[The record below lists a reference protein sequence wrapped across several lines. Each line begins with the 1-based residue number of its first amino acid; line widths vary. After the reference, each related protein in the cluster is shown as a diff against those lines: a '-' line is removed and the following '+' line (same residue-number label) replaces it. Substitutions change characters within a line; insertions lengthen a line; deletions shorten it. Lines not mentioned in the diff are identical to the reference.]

1 MIDAT
6 LEKLGL
12 RDEEVKTFLYLL
24 ENGEQT
30 AGNLAK
36 KTGLSRPSLYGFL
49 KKLEAKGLIIE
60 SQKNG
65 VKTFSASR
73 EDKVKALLDER
84 IRELEKGKS
93 EIEKAFLEM
102 QKGEISINPKFQLFE
117 GSNGLRNILR
127 DVLLYRDIQ
136 TMSYWPIKSIID
148 TVSADFFRKL
158 NIERIKQRIYVRAIW
173 PQNQMIDIKKQT
185 FMGGGKLFYR
195 ETRIAPPQI
204 SFSMG
209 YWIYGNKVAFI
220 SSKKE
225 AFGFIVES
233 KEFVE
238 MLTSQFELV
247 WGASTYLSNQDKD
260 GEEFIKENFK
270 L

>member
-1 MIDAT
+1 MIDTT

-12 RDEEVKTFLYLL
+12 RDEEIKTFIYLL

-30 AGNLAK
+30 VGNLAK

-49 KKLEAKGLIIE
+49 KKLQTRGLVIE
-60 SQKNG
+60 SQKNS

-73 EDKVKALLDER
+73 QDKVKALLEER
-84 IRELEKGKS
+84 IRELEKGKN
-93 EIEKAFLEM
+93 EIEKVFSEM
-102 QKGEISINPKFQLFE
+102 QKGGISINPKFQLFE
-117 GSNGLRNILR
+117 GKEGLRNILR

-136 TMSYWPIKSIID
+136 TMSYWPIKSIIE
-148 TVSADFFRKL
+148 TVSAEFFKKL
-158 NIERIKQRIYVRAIW
+158 NVERIKQRIYVRAIW

-185 FMGGGKLFYR
+185 FMGGGTKFYR

-204 SFSMG
+204 AFSMG
-209 YWIYGNKVAFI
+209 YWIYGNKVAFL

-247 WGASTYLSNQDKD
+247 WNNSTYLVGQEKD
-260 GEEFIKENFK
+260 GEEFIKEMK
-270 L
+270 LN